1 MHTGT
6 SSAALVILFCFHS
19 MTAEVKK
26 DNNESIPKHVEDF
39 AETSVNNEPDD
50 EFVSESHQAS
60 SKDMAEADEAMKKL
74 GISDKVSLPYLS
86 QQKIWG
92 NACNF

>member
-1 MHTGT
+1 MQKKSG
-6 SSAALVILFCFHS
+6 AALVHALVTLFCFS

-86 QQKIWG
+86 QQKI
-92 NACNF
+92 NSNK

>member
-1 MHTGT
+1 
-6 SSAALVILFCFHS
+6 
-19 MTAEVKK
+19 MTADVKK

-50 EFVSESHQAS
+50 EFVSEAHQAS

-74 GISDKVSLPYLS
+74 GISDKVVLPYLS
-86 QQKIWG
+86 QQKLNSNNMLSG
-92 NACNF
+92 